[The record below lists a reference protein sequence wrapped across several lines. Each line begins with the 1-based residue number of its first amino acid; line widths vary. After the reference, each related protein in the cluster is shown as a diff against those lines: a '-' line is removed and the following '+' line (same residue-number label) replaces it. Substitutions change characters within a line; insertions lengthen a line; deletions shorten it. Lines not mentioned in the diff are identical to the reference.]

1 MAGSQ
6 LKRLKATLREQG
18 IVGPQQSKK
27 QRRKNAEEGK
37 TRADKRLHRGVVL
50 DGIRE
55 QFNPFDLKHAARG
68 PKFEVTSNRV
78 ATGDAA
84 KGIRG
89 RPGVT
94 KAMGEERRRET
105 LLVDMQRRNKVGG
118 ILDRRFGEND
128 PTMAPEDKM
137 LERFAR
143 EKQRSHKKGSLFD
156 LEDDVPMEDLTH
168 MGKTL
173 EFKNDDFEEDDLELG
188 YDSDGSVRE
197 RQRLKRLR
205 SLASAGD
212 EEGSENGE
220 PEKKKTKKE
229 VMEEIIA
236 KSKMHKYE
244 RQAAKEVDEDLRAEL
259 DKELSGIQM
268 LLSSSKG
275 ARRADGTDAP
285 PRSAITGVDRDAFER
300 NFDLEV
306 KKLAQDRR
314 AQPTDRTKT
323 EEEKA
328 EEESERLKELENK
341 RQRRMMGEQVTD
353 SEDDKD
359 DDEDDGGRNKGPE
372 TTGADHTAV
381 EYDED
386 DDGFGLGRGIRTRPT
401 AAELG
406 FDDEDDFIIDDDLVA
421 SGSDLEL
428 VESDEDSE
436 DDDSGDAQSGE
447 DEEEDDFTRG
457 LLNEEESRNPLF
469 RPTTEASNADA
480 PQKSDEH
487 GLPFTFPC
495 PQTHEELRSV
505 TRAYSHEN
513 LPTIVQRIRAL
524 HHPKLDSKNKERL
537 GNFAVALVDFI
548 CSPWDEKS
556 SPPFSVLESL
566 IRHIHS
572 LSKMFPS
579 EIGKRFRHHIE
590 EISHSRPLSLQPCD
604 LILLTAVGTTFP
616 TSDHFHQVVT
626 PAMLT
631 MGRFLGQKVPS
642 TPADYSTGVYLAIL
656 SLQYQQLSKRFVP
669 ELLNFCLN
677 TLSALSPV
685 ASNKEL
691 GNFPRHEPPAGLR
704 AQKAAAAAVRKLTLS
719 DCTAKD
725 DATASVKVSI
735 LSTVLDVLD
744 SAADLWTG
752 KAAFLETFAQ
762 VTSVLKFLTGKSN
775 RSHLPAPV
783 TDKADRLV
791 AKLNRMASLAQIS
804 RRSLEL
810 HHHRPLAIK
819 TYIPKFEETFDPDK
833 HYDPDRERAELAK
846 LKKEHKKE
854 RKGAMRELRKDA
866 NFMARENLRVKKAK
880 DEAYEKKFKRLVA
893 EIQSEEGRESNAYER
908 EKKARKR
915 ANNK

>member
-1 MAGSQ
+1 
-6 LKRLKATLREQG
+6 
-18 IVGPQQSKK
+18 
-27 QRRKNAEEGK
+27 
-37 TRADKRLHRGVVL
+37 
-50 DGIRE
+50 
-55 QFNPFDLKHAARG
+55 
-68 PKFEVTSNRV
+68 
-78 ATGDAA
+78 
-84 KGIRG
+84 
-89 RPGVT
+89 
-94 KAMGEERRRET
+94 
-105 LLVDMQRRNKVGG
+105 MQRRNKVGG

-168 MGKTL
+168 MGKAL
-173 EFKNDDFEEDDLELG
+173 EFKNDDFEEDDLELD

-285 PRSAITGVDRDAFER
+285 PRSAIAGVDRDAFER

-359 DDEDDGGRNKGPE
+359 DDEDDGGRNKGSE
-372 TTGADHTAV
+372 ITGADHTAV
-381 EYDED
+381 EDDED
-386 DDGFGLGRGIRTRPT
+386 DDGFGLGRGIKTRPT

-406 FDDEDDFIIDDDLVA
+406 FDDEDDFVIDDDLVA

-428 VESDEDSE
+428 VESDEESE
-436 DDDSGDAQSGE
+436 DDDSGDAQPGE

-469 RPTTEASNADA
+469 RATTEASNADA
-480 PQKSDEH
+480 SQKSDEH
-487 GLPFTFPC
+487 GLPFIFPC
-495 PQTHEELRSV
+495 PQTCEELRSV
-505 TRAYSHEN
+505 TSAYSHKN

-642 TPADYSTGVYLAIL
+642 TLADYSTGVYLGIL

-685 ASNKEL
+685 APNKEL
-691 GNFPRHEPPAGLR
+691 GNFPCHEPPAGLR

-775 RSHLPAPV
+775 RPHLPAPV
-783 TDKADRLV
+783 TDKADKLV